1 MIKKALISI
10 GLFCICFSSVF
21 LVACNGDRY
30 APELSK
36 SYTGSGFEIKT
47 TEDFV
52 LSETKSFSITLS
64 SDGDNEINFNTSTI
78 TCQYDCGNSY
88 YDISN
93 IDLDQYIE
101 DIKIIEN
108 IELNDPATIKIKEN
122 TGDTIENIDM
132 KMFVVDENSNPTGN
146 WDYYNIYYFG
156 KAQNSFLYFKVFA
169 SIQDEYYQRNIEK
182 YNTIISSITFTQ
194 PTFDTTYNSDITSY
208 IDETV
213 WSTGD
218 IFENYGFTLDVP
230 TNYEGSE
237 NIGGTLNEY
246 VTTVIGNDGWGS
258 GIYAKKLSSFMEGT
272 ILDDNGAKHL
282 IKYPANNSLGFY
294 TKEIDKENTS
304 DLASYVYN
312 IYFFNNNI
320 LNTNYLN
327 IYVSCSQDLF
337 KEGFINYFEQQLF
350 LWIKT
355 TPAN

>member
-1 MIKKALISI
+1 MIKKVLISI
-10 GLFCICFSSVF
+10 GLFCVCFSSMF
-21 LVACNGDRY
+21 LVACNNDGY
-30 APELSK
+30 APELTK

-52 LSETKSFSITLS
+52 LSDTKSCSITLS
-64 SDGDNEINFNTSTI
+64 SDGDNEINFDSSTI
-78 TCQYDCGNSY
+78 NCQYDCGNGY

-108 IELNDPATIKIKEN
+108 IELNDPTIVQIKEN
-122 TGDTIENIDM
+122 TENTTKNIDM

-218 IFENYGFTLDVP
+218 IFKNYGLALDIP
-230 TNYEGSE
+230 TNYEGSV

-246 VTTVIGNDGWGS
+246 VTTIIGNDGWGS
-258 GIYAKKLSSFMEGT
+258 GIYAKKLSSFMEGP
-272 ILDDNGAKHL
+272 ILDDYGAKHL

-294 TKEIDKENTS
+294 TKEINKEDTS

-320 LNTNYLN
+320 LNRNYLN
-327 IYVSCSQDLF
+327 VYVSCSQDLF
-337 KEGFINYFEQQLF
+337 NEGFINYFEQQLF

-355 TPAN
+355 TPTN